1 MTRWR
6 DPDFSNPV
14 TMPRVTQGES
24 ARESDGADLAVITGW
39 HDCQFATLVGGPF
52 SKTCYVRSD
61 LGPTRT
67 SGNAT
72 VTGAQG
78 IDDLQAREVFLGPRH
93 SPSRARTGQSAVR
106 HFLEGD
112 FAGAWGRKATELWRI
127 YA

>member
-61 LGPTRT
+61 LGPTRP
-67 SGNAT
+67 S

-78 IDDLQAREVFLGPRH
+78 IDDLQAREVSLVFGDHHTTVSFGHRRHDPIERASGPPFCRALGHR
-93 SPSRARTGQSAVR
+93 SR
-106 HFLEGD
+106 
-112 FAGAWGRKATELWRI
+112 
-127 YA
+127 